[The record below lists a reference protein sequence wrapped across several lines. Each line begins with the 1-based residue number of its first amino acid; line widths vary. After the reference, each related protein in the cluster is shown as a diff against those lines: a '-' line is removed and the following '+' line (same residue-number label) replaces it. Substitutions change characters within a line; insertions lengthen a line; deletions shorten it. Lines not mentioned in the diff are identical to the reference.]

1 MAGTM
6 NRNAFGVCVR
16 SLRAC
21 GTLIPV
27 IFLAAA
33 ACSKAPAA
41 KSPLREKLATAD
53 TTTIEDAARGCFTD
67 EGWKVDPVGSVSAGD
82 NVMTAYR
89 EKDTAPTELYI
100 HHPDQ
105 MPRLTGGPDDGDKFW
120 TCLAKA
126 LGADVGDSKDEKAKD
141 DKGDKGGDKGDKGNG
156 GDKGN
161 DQAPKNQDNGGGG
174 A

>member
-6 NRNAFGVCVR
+6 NRALF
-16 SLRAC
+16 
-21 GTLIPV
+21 IPV

-53 TTTIEDAARGCFTD
+53 TPTIEDAARGCFTGG
-67 EGWKVDPVGSVSAGD
+67 GWKVDPVGSVSAGD
-82 NVMTAYR
+82 NVLTAYR
-89 EKDTAPTELYI
+89 DKDTAPTELYI

-105 MPRLTGGPDDGDKFW
+105 TPRLTGGPDDADKFW

-141 DKGDKGGDKGDKGNG
+141 DKRGDKGDKRDKGDKGDGDKGGDH
-156 GDKGN
+156 
-161 DQAPKNQDNGGGG
+161 APKNQDNGGGG

>member
-6 NRNAFGVCVR
+6 NRALF
-16 SLRAC
+16 
-21 GTLIPV
+21 IPV

-41 KSPLREKLATAD
+41 KSPLREALTKAD
-53 TTTIEDAARGCFTD
+53 TPAIEDAARGCFTD

-82 NVMTAYR
+82 NVVTAYR

-105 MPRLTGGPDDGDKFW
+105 TPRLTGGPDDADKFW

-126 LGADVGDSKDEKAKD
+126 LGADVGDKDEKAKD
-141 DKGDKGGDKGDKGNG
+141 DKGGDKGDKGGGDKGDKGNG
-156 GDKGN
+156 GDKGG

>member
-1 MAGTM
+1 M
-6 NRNAFGVCVR
+6 NRA
-16 SLRAC
+16 L
-21 GTLIPV
+21 LIPV
-27 IFLAAA
+27 IIVAAA

-41 KSPLREKLATAD
+41 KSPLREALTKAD
-53 TTTIEDAARGCFTD
+53 TPTIEDAARGCYTD

-82 NVMTAYR
+82 NVITAYR

-100 HHPDQ
+100 HQSDQ
-105 MPRLTGGPDDGDKFW
+105 TPRLTGGPDDGDKFW

-126 LGADVGDSKDEKAKD
+126 LGADVGDKKDDKAKD
-141 DKGDKGGDKGDKGNG
+141 DKGDKGG

-161 DQAPKNQDNGGGG
+161 DQAPPKNGDNGGGG

>member
-6 NRNAFGVCVR
+6 NRAL
-16 SLRAC
+16 S
-21 GTLIPV
+21 ISV

-53 TTTIEDAARGCFTD
+53 TPTIEDAARGCFTD
-67 EGWKVDPVGSVSAGD
+67 GGWKVDPVGSVSAGD
-82 NVMTAYR
+82 NVVTAYR

-105 MPRLTGGPDDGDKFW
+105 TPRLTGGPDDDDKFW

-126 LGADVGDSKDEKAKD
+126 LGAPGDTGDKKDDKAKD
-141 DKGDKGGDKGDKGNG
+141 DKGGDKGDKGDKGGDDKGNG
-156 GDKGN
+156 GDKGG
-161 DQAPKNQDNGGGG
+161 DQAPKNQDKGGGG

>member
-6 NRNAFGVCVR
+6 NRAFF
-16 SLRAC
+16 
-21 GTLIPV
+21 IPV

-53 TTTIEDAARGCFTD
+53 TPTIEDAARGCFND
-67 EGWKVDPVGSVSAGD
+67 GGWKVDPVGSVSAGD
-82 NVMTAYR
+82 NVITAYR
-89 EKDTAPTELYI
+89 EKDSAPTELYI

-105 MPRLTGGPDDGDKFW
+105 TPRLTGGPDDADKFW
-120 TCLAKA
+120 ACLAKA
-126 LGADVGDSKDEKAKD
+126 LGADVGDGKD
-141 DKGDKGGDKGDKGNG
+141 DKAKGDKGGDKGAGDKGDKG
-156 GDKGN
+156 GDGDKGN
-161 DQAPKNQDNGGGG
+161 DHAPPKNQDNGGGG

>member
-1 MAGTM
+1 M
-6 NRNAFGVCVR
+6 NRALFI
-16 SLRAC
+16 SA
-21 GTLIPV
+21 

-53 TTTIEDAARGCFTD
+53 TPTIEDAARGCFTD

-82 NVMTAYR
+82 NVLTAYR

-105 MPRLTGGPDDGDKFW
+105 TPRLTGGPEDDDKFW

-126 LGADVGDSKDEKAKD
+126 LGADVGDKKDDKAKD
-141 DKGDKGGDKGDKGNG
+141 DKGTKGDKGG
-156 GDKGN
+156 G
-161 DQAPKNQDNGGGG
+161 DNGGGDKP
-174 A
+174 ASSSSPESSP

>member
-6 NRNAFGVCVR
+6 NRALF
-16 SLRAC
+16 
-21 GTLIPV
+21 IPV
-27 IFLAAA
+27 IIVAAA

-41 KSPLREKLATAD
+41 KSPLREALTKAD
-53 TTTIEDAARGCFTD
+53 TPAIEDAARGCYTD

-82 NVMTAYR
+82 NVITAYR

-100 HHPDQ
+100 HQADQ
-105 MPRLTGGPDDGDKFW
+105 TPRLTGGPDDGDKFW

-126 LGADVGDSKDEKAKD
+126 LGAPVDTGDKKDDKAKD
-141 DKGDKGGDKGDKGNG
+141 DKGDKGGGDKS
-156 GDKGN
+156 N
-161 DQAPKNQDNGGGG
+161 DQAPPKNDDNGGGG

>member
-6 NRNAFGVCVR
+6 NRALF
-16 SLRAC
+16 
-21 GTLIPV
+21 IPV

-53 TTTIEDAARGCFTD
+53 TTTIEDAARVCFND
-67 EGWKVDPVGSVSAGD
+67 GGWKVDPVGSVSAGD
-82 NVMTAYR
+82 NVLTAYR
-89 EKDTAPTELYI
+89 DKDTAPTELYI

-105 MPRLTGGPDDGDKFW
+105 TPRLTGGPDDADKFW

-141 DKGDKGGDKGDKGNG
+141 DKRGDKGDKRDKGDKGDGDKGGDH
-156 GDKGN
+156 
-161 DQAPKNQDNGGGG
+161 APKNQDNGGGG

>member
-6 NRNAFGVCVR
+6 NRALF
-16 SLRAC
+16 
-21 GTLIPV
+21 IPV

-41 KSPLREKLATAD
+41 KSPLREVLAKAD
-53 TTTIEDAARGCFTD
+53 TPTIEDAARGCFTD
-67 EGWKVDPVGSVSAGD
+67 AGWKVDPVGSVSAGD
-82 NVMTAYR
+82 NVITAYR

-105 MPRLTGGPDDGDKFW
+105 TPRLTGGPDDNDKFW
-120 TCLAKA
+120 TCIATA
-126 LGADVGDSKDEKAKD
+126 LGAPSDTADKKGDKAKGD
-141 DKGDKGGDKGDKGNG
+141 DKGDKGGGDKGDGDKGDKGP
-156 GDKGN
+156 
-161 DQAPKNQDNGGGG
+161 DQAPKNGDKGGGG

>member
-6 NRNAFGVCVR
+6 NRALV
-16 SLRAC
+16 
-21 GTLIPV
+21 IPV
-27 IFLAAA
+27 IIFLGAA

-53 TTTIEDAARGCFTD
+53 TPTIEDAARGCFTD
-67 EGWKVDPVGSVSAGD
+67 GGWKVDPVGSVSAGD
-82 NVMTAYR
+82 NVITAYR
-89 EKDTAPTELYI
+89 EKDTAPTELYV

-105 MPRLTGGPDDGDKFW
+105 TPRLTGGPEDDDKFW

-126 LGADVGDSKDEKAKD
+126 LGADVGDKKDDKAKD
-141 DKGDKGGDKGDKGNG
+141 DKGGDDKSDKGGGGDKGG
-156 GDKGN
+156 
-161 DQAPKNQDNGGGG
+161 DQAPKNQDKGGGG